1 MASLILDADAPVGDN
16 QTMDRPKFMNPLTL
30 LVFLGLLGG
39 CGMAEW
45 PPPTD
50 VNASPGRDAAFR
62 NASAVV
68 VGRGDTVYGL
78 SRRHGVSMRAII
90 DANGLQPP
98 FLLDIGRRIVLPR
111 LRQHLV
117 RSGDTL
123 GRVAN
128 AYDIELY
135 DLARLNGLKP
145 PYMIYVDQRLRL
157 PDRTVGGETTMTTV
171 SVSPN
176 IGKTPPPPALLK
188 TPPVWDSSARKKPT
202 APAPVVSRP
211 TLARAVTA
219 PPPASGRGFIWPVK
233 GPVIS
238 GFGAKAKGLR
248 NDGIN
253 ISARRGTPVRAVENG
268 VVVYAGNEL
277 RGFGNLLLLKHA
289 DGWVSAYAHNER
301 LTVERGAEIEKG
313 QTIATVGSSGGVSS
327 PQLHFELRKGKRARD
342 PRPHLR
348 GV

>member
-1 MASLILDADAPVGDN
+1 MKS
-16 QTMDRPKFMNPLTL
+16 LTL

-45 PPPTD
+45 PPPGQSPTD
-50 VNASPGRDAAFR
+50 VNASPAAATAFR
-62 NASAVV
+62 NASAVT

-90 DANGLQPP
+90 EANDLRPP
-98 FLLDIGRRIVLPR
+98 FHLSIGQRIVLPR
-111 LRQHLV
+111 LRLHLV
-117 RSGDTL
+117 RAGDTL
-123 GRVAN
+123 GGVAN
-128 AYDIELY
+128 TYDIGLY

-145 PYMIYVDQRLRL
+145 PYTIYVDQRLRL
-157 PDRTVGGETTMTTV
+157 PGGSIGGETTMTTV

-176 IGKTPPPPALLK
+176 IGKSPPPPLPK
-188 TPPVWDSSARKKPT
+188 NPPAWDSSARKKPD

-211 TLARAVTA
+211 TKTRAVA
-219 PPPASGRGFIWPVK
+219 SPPPASGRGFIWPVK
-233 GPVIS
+233 GRVIS

-253 ISARRGTPVRAVENG
+253 IAARRGTPVRAAENG

-289 DGWVSAYAHNER
+289 NGWVSAYAHNEK
-301 LTVERGAEIEKG
+301 LTVKRGAKIRKG